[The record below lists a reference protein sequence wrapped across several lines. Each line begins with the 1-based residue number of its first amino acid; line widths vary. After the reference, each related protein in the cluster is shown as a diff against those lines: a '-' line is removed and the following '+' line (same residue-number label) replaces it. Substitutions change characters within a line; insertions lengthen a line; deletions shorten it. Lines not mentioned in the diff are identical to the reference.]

1 MNTTR
6 LNNLKYIDGSI
17 LLHDSCTIEPPVMS
31 EIVSRIKQSLYSDEP
46 IYLIYADIFCGSAAV
61 EVTLNQALQQQLH
74 STAIIFE
81 TLSYGHYV
89 SNNKELPCDLL
100 CNLEHGLWTVGN
112 AEALFTRLTRYLIFL
127 SLKTH
132 KTHIILIVK
141 AAQNL
146 HQDSLNV
153 LLKLVHKLKEEHVKL
168 FLVLVGE
175 TLELSELISHYPF
188 YEYSINQPNS
198 YRLTP
203 IKSEDLFEAILKQF
217 DVCLTGEC
225 FPKAYKEGYRL
236 FNDRQILFEIFRN
249 ASSETTTVF
258 RGIPYEILLD
268 TIYICMRL
276 KGIDGE
282 SKYWP
287 SVEDWAE
294 CISYTPYQRS
304 IQKVNLLC

>member
-1 MNTTR
+1 MKTTR
-6 LNNLKYIDGSI
+6 RNNLKYMDDSI
-17 LLHDSCTIEPPVMS
+17 LLHDNCTIEPPVIS
-31 EIVSRIKQSLYSDEP
+31 EIVSCIEQSLYSDEN
-46 IYLIYADIFCGSAAV
+46 IYIIYADIFCGSAAV
-61 EVTLNQALQQQLH
+61 EATLNQSLQQQLH
-74 STAIIFE
+74 LTAIILE

-89 SNNKELPCDLL
+89 SNYKELPCNLL
-100 CNLEHGLWTVGN
+100 CNLGHGLWTVGN

-127 SLKTH
+127 SLKSN
-132 KTHIILIVK
+132 KTNIVLIVK

-153 LLKLVHKLKEEHVKL
+153 LLKLVHKLKEEHIKL

-188 YEYSINQPNS
+188 YEYGMHQPNS

-203 IKSEDLFEAILKQF
+203 IKSEDLVETILKQF
-217 DVCLTGEC
+217 DVCLTGDC
-225 FPKAYKEGYRL
+225 FPTAYKEGYRL
-236 FNDRQILFEIFRN
+236 FNDRQILFEAFRN
-249 ASSETTTVF
+249 ASSETAAVF

-268 TIYICMRL
+268 TIYICIRL
-276 KGIDGE
+276 KGRDGE

>member
-1 MNTTR
+1 MNTTS
-6 LNNLKYIDGSI
+6 LNTLKYIDDSI
-17 LLHDSCTIEPPVMS
+17 LLHNCTIELPVMS
-31 EIVSRIKQSLYSDEP
+31 ELVSHIEHSLHLDEN
-46 IYLIYADIFCGSAAV
+46 IYIIYADIFCGSAAV
-61 EVTLNQALQQQLH
+61 EATLNQALQQQLH
-74 STAIIFE
+74 STAIILE

-112 AEALFTRLTRYLIFL
+112 TEALFIRLARYLIFL
-127 SLKTH
+127 SLKSN

-146 HQDSLNV
+146 HQDSLNF
-153 LLKLVHKLKEEHVKL
+153 LLKLVHKLNEEHVKL

-188 YEYSINQPNS
+188 YEYGMNQPNS

-203 IKSEDLFEAILKQF
+203 IKSDGLFESILKQF
-217 DVCLTGEC
+217 DVCLMGKC
-225 FPKAYKEGYRL
+225 FPTAYKEGYRL
-236 FNDRQILFEIFRN
+236 CNDRQILFEAFRN
-249 ASSETTTVF
+249 ASAETAAVF
-258 RGIPYEILLD
+258 IGIPYEILLD
-268 TIYICMRL
+268 TIYTCIRL
-276 KGIDGE
+276 KGREGE

-294 CISYTPYQRS
+294 CIRYTSYQRY
-304 IQKVNLLC
+304 IQKVNLSY

>member
-6 LNNLKYIDGSI
+6 LNNLKYIDDSI
-17 LLHDSCTIEPPVMS
+17 LLHNCTIEAPVMS
-31 EIVSRIKQSLYSDEP
+31 EIVNRIEQSLYSNEY
-46 IYLIYADIFCGSAAV
+46 IYIIYADIFCGSAVV
-61 EVTLNQALQQQLH
+61 ETTLNQLLQQQLYL
-74 STAIIFE
+74 TAIILE

-100 CNLEHGLWTVGN
+100 CNLEHSLWTVGN

-127 SLKTH
+127 SLKYN
-132 KTHIILIVK
+132 KTHIVLIVK

-153 LLKLVHKLKEEHVKL
+153 LLKLVHKLKEEHIKL

-236 FNDRQILFEIFRN
+236 FNDRQILFEVFRN